1 MMFNRDSMALNKGI
15 KAQLLP
21 LCFRV
26 YLREAQEKK
35 EFPYIV
41 FDARPIGEYR
51 AVVELDLWGVR
62 GSEFALQKLADDIE
76 EHLHGSVLSAPQYL
90 ANPLSNNDQKWVPDE
105 NKDILHINMSFD
117 CIYHN

>member
-1 MMFNRDSMALNKGI
+1 MFNRESMALNKGI
-15 KAQLLP
+15 KNLLLP
-21 LCFRV
+21 LCPRV
-26 YLREAQEKK
+26 YFREAKENK

-41 FDARPIGEYR
+41 FETRPIGQYR

-62 GSEFALQKLADDIE
+62 GAEYDLQKLADDIE
-76 EHLHGSVLSAPQYL
+76 ELMDNRIMSAPQYI
-90 ANPLSNNDQKWVPDE
+90 ANPITNNDQKWVNDD